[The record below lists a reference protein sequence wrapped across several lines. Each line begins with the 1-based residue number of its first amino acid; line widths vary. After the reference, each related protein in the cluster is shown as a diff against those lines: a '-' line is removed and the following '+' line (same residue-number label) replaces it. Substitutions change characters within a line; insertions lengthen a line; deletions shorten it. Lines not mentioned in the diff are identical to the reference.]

1 MNEKEIEMLI
11 EKYEAGASTLHE
23 EQFLFDNAENSH
35 SISEVWSTF
44 VKRNRIEAPE
54 DFNDK
59 LWKSFQKRNVSK
71 HRYKISIVSVA
82 ASIILIIALSIG
94 NFGQNELSYKE
105 KEALLN
111 EALDMFVEPEHEVT
125 QERILYEDE
134 IIIIYASLE

>member
-1 MNEKEIEMLI
+1 MNEKGI
-11 EKYEAGASTLHE
+11 EKLTKEYEAGASTLNE

-54 DFNDK
+54 GFNDK
-59 LWKSFQKRNVSK
+59 LWNSFQRRTVRK
-71 HRYKISIVSVA
+71 HRFKISVISVA

-94 NFGQNELSYKE
+94 DFGQKELSYKE

-134 IIIIYASLE
+134 TIIIYASLK